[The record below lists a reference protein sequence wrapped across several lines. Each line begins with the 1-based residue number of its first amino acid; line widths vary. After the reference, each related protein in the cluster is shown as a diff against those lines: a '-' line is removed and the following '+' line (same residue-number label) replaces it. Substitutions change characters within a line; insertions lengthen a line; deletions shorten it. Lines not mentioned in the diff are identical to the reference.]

1 MLQGKKITY
10 EIDKPQNPPEIG
22 SKRIQKKK
30 MINIKNS
37 VSEEVIG
44 RKRTEVKNKEII
56 K

>member
-1 MLQGKKITY
+1 
-10 EIDKPQNPPEIG
+10 
-22 SKRIQKKK
+22 